1 MSLLAGS
8 PGSSNGDLEARYKA
22 KAGLARLRLEKE
34 ERVSRLKLELEYRHK
49 LEVRRLELESEAEVK
64 VKIRRL
70 ELAAASAS
78 GQAGSTSSVQSTLR
92 SSTFDVRHVS
102 LVPPFRETE
111 VSSYFH
117 AFKRIA
123 TTLNWLK
130 DVWTFLLQCKLV
142 GKAQEVV
149 AALPLDVSLNYDSVK
164 AAVLRAYELVP
175 EAYRQKFRSHR
186 KSPSRTYVEFAREM
200 GTLFDRW
207 CSASK
212 AEDFDSIRELMLLE
226 EFKNS
231 LPERMVVH
239 LNEQKVT
246 SLAEAAVLADTFVL
260 THKTVFTAPPRVE
273 TRSEVKSELVSP
285 YRFQSQ
291 SSVVTRSSKERS
303 CFYCHK
309 PGHVIADCLAL
320 KRKPP
325 QGPAPKGVGLIK
337 TVKPAVK
344 ECVSPDP
351 TYQPFIFQGVVSFPH
366 DPTTKAVIQILRD
379 TGAAQSLVL
388 QSVLPWS
395 EQSYCGSNVLLQMG
409 CVPVPLHEVRL
420 ASDLVSGSFRVGV
433 QAQLPVPGVSMI
445 LGNDIAGGKVHPVLE
460 VLDTPDAC
468 VSEEMLEVF
477 PVCAVTR
484 AQARRGGDVAGLA
497 GTVLAPVFTGE
508 AAKVSSPPSPEVKPL
523 PAMFDTDV
531 NLPVTREKFIV
542 AQTEDVSLAKCF
554 ENVSPD
560 RATAQAEKVAYF
572 IENGLLM
579 RTYNPRAGVDS
590 AWSTVV
596 QVVVPRVLRNKVL
609 SLAHDI
615 PWSGHLGVTKTYDRV
630 LRHFFWPGMKSDV
643 AQYCRTC
650 HTCQVTGKPNQVIPP
665 APLRPIPAMGEPFE
679 RVIVDC
685 VGPLPR
691 TRSGNQYLLTM
702 ICVATRY
709 PEAIPLRNI
718 TAKAVVKAL
727 TKHFSTFGLP
737 KVVQTD
743 QDSNFLSR
751 LFAQV
756 LKSLS
761 ISHKISS
768 AYHPESQGA
777 LERWHQTLK
786 AMLRKYCHETAK
798 DWDDGVP
805 MVLFAIRET
814 VQESLGFSPAEL
826 VFGHTVRGPLK
837 VIKDQLMSADSRSQ
851 SVLQYVS
858 QFRERLHEACSL
870 AKETLSSTQKKMKRQ
885 FDEKAVSRSFQAGDQ
900 VLVLLPIPG
909 AALSARFSGPYVIDR
924 KLSETDYIVHTPD
937 RRRASRVCHINMLKR
952 YHGRD
957 VPSTPSTEKV
967 VGPAVSSVA
976 SVMKLP
982 VSDGCCGGD
991 EDGLVLRNAPQQ
1003 CARLGN
1009 SEMLIALPSHLTHLD
1024 QNQSANIVSLKDE
1037 FPSLFGDVP
1046 NSRTTVLEHDVDV
1059 GNASPIKQH
1068 AYRVNM
1074 PKRLLMKKEVDY
1086 LLEHHLAVP
1095 SSSPWSSPCIL
1106 VPKPDGT
1113 VRFCTDYRKVNAVTV
1128 PDSFPLPRIN
1138 DCVDTIGSARFVSKL
1153 DLLKGYWQVPLTPR
1167 ASDLSIRYS
1176 RQFRTILSHGFWY
1189 AECACHIPA
1198 SGEPGCGG
1206 CAKLCCLPG

>member
-1 MSLLAGS
+1 
-8 PGSSNGDLEARYKA
+8 
-22 KAGLARLRLEKE
+22 
-34 ERVSRLKLELEYRHK
+34 
-49 LEVRRLELESEAEVK
+49 
-64 VKIRRL
+64 
-70 ELAAASAS
+70 
-78 GQAGSTSSVQSTLR
+78 
-92 SSTFDVRHVS
+92 
-102 LVPPFRETE
+102 
-111 VSSYFH
+111 
-117 AFKRIA
+117 
-123 TTLNWLK
+123 
-130 DVWTFLLQCKLV
+130 
-142 GKAQEVV
+142 
-149 AALPLDVSLNYDSVK
+149 
-164 AAVLRAYELVP
+164 
-175 EAYRQKFRSHR
+175 
-186 KSPSRTYVEFAREM
+186 
-200 GTLFDRW
+200 
-207 CSASK
+207 
-212 AEDFDSIRELMLLE
+212 
-226 EFKNS
+226 
-231 LPERMVVH
+231 
-239 LNEQKVT
+239 
-246 SLAEAAVLADTFVL
+246 
-260 THKTVFTAPPRVE
+260 
-273 TRSEVKSELVSP
+273 
-285 YRFQSQ
+285 
-291 SSVVTRSSKERS
+291 
-303 CFYCHK
+303 
-309 PGHVIADCLAL
+309 
-320 KRKPP
+320 
-325 QGPAPKGVGLIK
+325 
-337 TVKPAVK
+337 
-344 ECVSPDP
+344 
-351 TYQPFIFQGVVSFPH
+351 
-366 DPTTKAVIQILRD
+366 
-379 TGAAQSLVL
+379 
-388 QSVLPWS
+388 
-395 EQSYCGSNVLLQMG
+395 
-409 CVPVPLHEVRL
+409 
-420 ASDLVSGSFRVGV
+420 
-433 QAQLPVPGVSMI
+433 
-445 LGNDIAGGKVHPVLE
+445 
-460 VLDTPDAC
+460 
-468 VSEEMLEVF
+468 
-477 PVCAVTR
+477 
-484 AQARRGGDVAGLA
+484 
-497 GTVLAPVFTGE
+497 
-508 AAKVSSPPSPEVKPL
+508 
-523 PAMFDTDV
+523 MFDTDV

-650 HTCQVTGKPNQVIPP
+650 HTCQVTGKHNQVIPP

-702 ICVATRY
+702 MCVATRY
-709 PEAIPLRNI
+709 PESFPLRNI
-718 TAKAVVKAL
+718 TAKAVVKAI

-743 QDSNFLSR
+743 QGSNFLSR

-870 AKETLSSTQKKMKRQ
+870 AKETLSSTQKKLKRQ

-967 VGPAVSSVA
+967 AGPAVSSVA

-1009 SEMLIALPSHLTHLD
+1009 SDAD
-1024 QNQSANIVSLKDE
+1024 
-1037 FPSLFGDVP
+1037 
-1046 NSRTTVLEHDVDV
+1046 
-1059 GNASPIKQH
+1059 
-1068 AYRVNM
+1068 
-1074 PKRLLMKKEVDY
+1074 
-1086 LLEHHLAVP
+1086 
-1095 SSSPWSSPCIL
+1095 SSPVSPHTL
-1106 VPKPDGT
+1106 
-1113 VRFCTDYRKVNAVTV
+1113 R
-1128 PDSFPLPRIN
+1128 S
-1138 DCVDTIGSARFVSKL
+1138 
-1153 DLLKGYWQVPLTPR
+1153 
-1167 ASDLSIRYS
+1167 
-1176 RQFRTILSHGFWY
+1176 
-1189 AECACHIPA
+1189 
-1198 SGEPGCGG
+1198 EPVC
-1206 CAKLCCLPG
+1206 